1 MLRTTLAPLGSTPV
15 GPSPLASA
23 ALISWAVLSLPLLLA
38 VGASFAFIGGEGAI
52 AAHFAAWRPAHPEAV
67 AALKLFTNWGN
78 PAFYLVYAAILAR
91 GLKERRRSLTALA
104 LAYLAGQLLVSVLLE
119 RLLKIAIGRPRP
131 DVGGPFA
138 PWSLDPGHHAM
149 PSGHIEEITLQALPL
164 ALHSRQWRV
173 GQWIVWPWL
182 APLGLGLVVAAMG
195 ASRIALGWHHP
206 TDLLG
211 GWLVGSLG
219 GMLIQRLAPRI
230 AAHLPKN
237 WSV

>member
-1 MLRTTLAPLGSTPV
+1 MPRTATQ
-15 GPSPLASA
+15 PLASS
-23 ALISWAVLSLPLLLA
+23 ALISWAVLSLPLLLV
-38 VGASFAFIGGEGAI
+38 VGASFACIGGETAI
-52 AAHFAAWRPAHPEAV
+52 AAHFAAWRPEHPTA
-67 AALKLFTNWGN
+67 AYALKLFTNWGN
-78 PAFYLVYAAILAR
+78 PAFYLVYAAILVR
-91 GLKERRRSLTALA
+91 GLKERRLGLTALA
-104 LAYLAGQLLVSVLLE
+104 LGYLAAQLLVSVLLE

-149 PSGHIEEITLQALPL
+149 PSGHTEEITLQTLPL
-164 ALHSRQWRV
+164 AFRAGQWRA
-173 GQWIVWPWL
+173 GQWISWSWL

-219 GMLIQRLAPRI
+219 GLFIQRLAPRI
-230 AAHLPKN
+230 AARLPKN
-237 WSV
+237 WRV